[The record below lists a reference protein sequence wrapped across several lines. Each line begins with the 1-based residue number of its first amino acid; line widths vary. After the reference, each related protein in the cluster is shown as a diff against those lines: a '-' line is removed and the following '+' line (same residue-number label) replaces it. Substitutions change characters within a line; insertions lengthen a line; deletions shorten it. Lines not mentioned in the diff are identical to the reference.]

1 MWEAAGA
8 SDRMAK
14 AQRQRHRQSLGSSG
28 SKGRPRG
35 DQRRQ
40 AQSHQTHLDEATRG
54 GQGEGCAERLKE
66 GGQLPL

>member
-1 MWEAAGA
+1 MRRRGAGRA
-8 SDRMAK
+8 
-14 AQRQRHRQSLGSSG
+14 
-28 SKGRPRG
+28 

>member
-54 GQGEGCAERLKE
+54 GQG
-66 GGQLPL
+66 